1 MDKGDKGSSAWRRT
15 MEKTRQPTQ
24 AFRVKVIHGDYQK
37 GRRHWFR
44 VRVLSEDKI
53 RARFEMKTEEGD
65 SETLEMEAIV
75 RFEQTTSGKFR
86 VGDWMTHYLLPSSV
100 SMLAAS
106 ASLVDLQ
113 GMELASRNIRFVC
126 TTENKYF
133 CGEIARNGFR
143 LAQALIQQTKQADT
157 VASENCP

>member
-1 MDKGDKGSSAWRRT
+1 
-15 MEKTRQPTQ
+15 MEKTQQTTQ
-24 AFRVKVIHGDYQK
+24 EFRVKVIHGDYQK

-44 VRVLSEDKI
+44 VTVLSEDKI
-53 RARFEMKTEEGD
+53 HGRFEMKTAEGD
-65 SETLEMEAIV
+65 LEILEMEAIV
-75 RFEQTTSGKFR
+75 RFEQTTSGTFR
-86 VGDWMTHYLLPSSV
+86 VGDWITNYVLPYSV

-126 TTENKYF
+126 TTENTYF

-143 LAQALIQQTKQADT
+143 LAQALIQQTNVKL
-157 VASENCP
+157 

>member
-1 MDKGDKGSSAWRRT
+1 
-15 MEKTRQPTQ
+15 MENAPIQ

-44 VRVLSEDKI
+44 VTVLSENKI
-53 RARFEMKTEEGD
+53 YGRFEMKTEKGG
-65 SETLEMEAIV
+65 SETLEMEAIL

-100 SMLAAS
+100 SMVAAS

-113 GMELASRNIRFVC
+113 GMELTSRNVRFVC
-126 TTENKYF
+126 ATENTYF

-143 LAQALIQQTKQADT
+143 LAQVLIQQTKQADMGT
-157 VASENCP
+157 SDKCP